1 MQTKASTSQSIMS
14 RREQFWIYSSLNNCF
29 FMILFILL
37 IHLIIIN
44 DVRAAGQDKVETI
57 EVKEGV
63 NVTLRTNLTGIEIY
77 DTVGWTFAGTRIAQL
92 SNINT
97 DIIFNGTFKNRLK
110 LDKQT
115 GSLTIS
121 NIRINDSGDYV
132 QRFVSKTFSSKQFNV
147 TVYAPVPVPTL
158 EYGFRQ
164 NQSGSKMQSNPNCS
178 MVCSVRNAF
187 KVTLYWFRGSQLLS
201 NISDSSNST
210 LSLPLEIKHG
220 DNDTYICV
228 AANPISNQTV
238 LIKRTC
244 TQKSSTI
251 GNATPSPHVEKS
263 SQHLWL
269 IPVLLVLLLASV
281 VMYVVLRKFC
291 KGKQKGPSERES

>member
-14 RREQFWIYSSLNNCF
+14 RREPFWIYSSLNNCF
-29 FMILFILL
+29 FMVLLVLL
-37 IHLIIIN
+37 IHLIIVD

-63 NVTLRTNLTGIEIY
+63 NVTLRTNLTGIKADDIIQWMF
-77 DTVGWTFAGTRIAQL
+77 VGTRIAQL
-92 SNINT
+92 VNT
-97 DIIFNGTFKNRLK
+97 DTVKYFEETFKNRLK

-121 NIRINDSGDYV
+121 NIRTTDSGDYA
-132 QRFVSKTFSSKQFNV
+132 QQLISEKTSVKQFSV
-147 TVYAPVPVPTL
+147 TVYAPVPVPAL

-164 NQSGSKMQSNPNCS
+164 NQSGSNMQSNPNCS

-187 KVTLYWFRGSQLLS
+187 KVTLSWFRGSQLLS
-201 NISDSSNST
+201 NISDSYNST
-210 LSLPLEIKHG
+210 LSLPLEIKHN

-238 LIKRTC
+238 LVKRTC
-244 TQKSSTI
+244 TQNASTI
-251 GNATPSPHVEKS
+251 GNETPPPSADKSP
-263 SQHLWL
+263 QHLWL
-269 IPVLLVLLLASV
+269 IPVLIVLLLVSV
-281 VMYVVLRKFC
+281 VMYVVHRKFC
-291 KGKQKGPSERES
+291 KGKQKGPSKTES